1 MAIDNELRKILLR
14 EQDLRFVTDTLSE
27 YLGKKDE
34 ERKYYAE
41 EARQER
47 LKKEELAQNL
57 EIAKIKEENKST
69 TKSQITQVNFIKDT
83 TINGRKYKAGDVG
96 TFKID
101 NAINLQNKGHV
112 NIGSL
117 DNVDDEGYKLR
128 LKKYTDTKKKIL
140 TDLGLSFEEISGD
153 PFSVMTRLRDKAKK
167 ADLNLNDDEII
178 KQYIFAGN
186 EEEYNQF
193 KGYEKEFGDLFKS
206 PEETNISKKT
216 DFEW

>member
-57 EIAKIKEENKST
+57 EIAKIKEKKPT
-69 TKSQITQVNFIKDT
+69 TTSQITQVNFIKDT
-83 TINGRKYKAGDVG
+83 TINGRKYKTGDVG

-101 NAINLQNKGHV
+101 NAINLQDKGFA

-140 TDLGLSFEEISGD
+140 ADLGISVEEISGN
-153 PFSVMTRLRDKAKK
+153 PFSVMTKLRDTAKK
-167 ADLNLNDDEII
+167 ANLNLNDDEII

-206 PEETNISKKT
+206 PKETNISKKT

>member
-14 EQDLRFVTDTLSE
+14 EQDLRFVTDTLGE

-57 EIAKIKEENKST
+57 EIAKIKEQNKST
-69 TKSQITQVNFIKDT
+69 TKSQITEVNFIKDT
-83 TINGRKYKAGDVG
+83 TINGRKYKTGDVG
-96 TFKID
+96 TFRID
-101 NAINLQNKGHV
+101 NAINLQDKGFA

-128 LKKYTDTKKKIL
+128 RKKYIDIKKKIL
-140 TDLGLSFEEISGD
+140 GDLGISFDEINNE
-153 PFSVMTRLRDKAKK
+153 PFSVMTKLREKAEKSN
-167 ADLNLNDDEII
+167 LNLTDDEII

-186 EEEYNQF
+186 EKEYNQF
-193 KGYEKEFGDLFKS
+193 KDYEKEFGDLFKS